1 MTNRLA
7 ELAQM
12 FPGGVPSRT
21 VREQQAERE
30 AAPTNGWD
38 SQPKIIT
45 IKGVDHEFFYV
56 SALAKA
62 LGRSTKAVYKWEDNG
77 WLPQSRY
84 RTKAKQT
91 NLPDKAAAGRRLYT
105 RKQIE
110 AVIDAAKQTDVFEV
124 SRRTTPDW
132 DRFTQLVAA
141 AWSR

>member
-7 ELAQM
+7 ELAQL

-21 VREQQAERE
+21 VREQQAEQD

-38 SQPKIIT
+38 SHPRTIT
-45 IKGVDHEFFYV
+45 IKGVAHEFFYV

-62 LGRSTKAVYKWEDNG
+62 LERSTKTIYLWEANG
-77 WLPQSRY
+77 WLPKSRY
-84 RTKAKQT
+84 RTKAKHE
-91 NLPDKAAAGRRLYT
+91 NLPGKAAAGRRLYT

-110 AVIDAAKQTDVFEV
+110 AVIDAAKQTGVFDV
-124 SRRTTPDW
+124 SRRTHSDW
-132 DRFTQLVAA
+132 NRFAQLVAT